1 MKMKLLRTGCLLAL
15 GLNGAVAPIAFA
27 QDTSA
32 PSASSGSE
40 GAVLDEV
47 VVTGIRRSLMTSAAI
62 KMDADVVVDAIT
74 AEDIGKFPDQNIA
87 ESLQRITGVTI
98 DRSGGEGQL
107 LTVRGMGPEFNSTL
121 LNGRTL
127 ATTSGG
133 RAFSFDIMPSELIGG
148 AEVYKTQTAALQ
160 EGAIGATVNLTT
172 LRPLSFPGFQAV
184 TSASALYDGMTE
196 EVKPQFSGLISNT
209 FADGTFGALASFAYA
224 DRESRYDQANT
235 ASYFKT
241 TDDLDGQNYGEVYF
255 PRNYDQIAQT
265 ETRERM
271 SGSLAFQF
279 RPSDS
284 LEITADALYSHRNTV
299 YRQDVFPHWFTT
311 DTVRNPVLD
320 DNNTLIRADFEG
332 GAIESLVRQSDADDE
347 LWIAGLNAD
356 WRPTDHWKIVADVS
370 YSTAESDPGQG
381 YSDTVVGRPG
391 RYSYDR
397 SSGDL
402 MPTMTFPDGDTLD
415 PNGLFAGWSSLQ
427 GTRVED
433 EVLEAKLD
441 NSFELDDAGPLK
453 EVRFGGFYSDRTL
466 GTTWGETEYPLPWT
480 FGDNIPRIA
489 VPASLFSTYNAHG
502 FLSAGSGQS
511 VQQWLTFNSNDLFA
525 FLTSEQAISQITD
538 PDAQAAVRDII
549 ARNGGFAMVP
559 DPAAYEVSEKVAS
572 LYADVRL
579 DGDIGSM
586 PWSAVLGI
594 RYARTKSSSAGRQVA
609 LLDLEPDLTR
619 PGDVRA
625 IESEDYVPVE
635 VGHTYD
641 DLLPSI
647 NTKLELMDG
656 LIARFGWSKS
666 LTRPELD
673 QMSPLTSYAGGP
685 IDQLSG
691 SGSNPLLQPYK
702 SENIDVSL
710 EWYYQ
715 EGGYISV
722 AGFRKDVDGYLGT
735 AEVRETV
742 TVPSGTYEYLISRPV
757 NLDSTEIK
765 GVEFAVQHMFTY
777 LPAPFDGFG
786 AAANIT
792 SVDSSTSSDVPGEKL
807 PLIGLS
813 DSQNFI
819 LFYEKGPLQLRVAYN
834 KRDRFLQSKPTTRR
848 DGHYVA
854 DYYQVDVGGS
864 YALNDALSI
873 VLEGINVTN
882 ELYIKNAELPNQTLE
897 VTETG
902 PRYSLGVRAK
912 F

>member
-1 MKMKLLRTGCLLAL
+1 MQAKLLRTGCLLAL
-15 GLNGAVAPIAFA
+15 GLNGAAAPAAFA
-27 QDTSA
+27 QDTRA
-32 PSASSGSE
+32 ATASG
-40 GAVLDEV
+40 GDAGVIDEV

-62 KMDADVVVDAIT
+62 KMESDVVVDAIT

-133 RAFSFDIMPSELIGG
+133 RAFSFDIMPSELISG
-148 AEVYKTQTAALQ
+148 AEVYKTQSAELK

-172 LRPLSFPGFQAV
+172 LRPFSIPGFQAL

-209 FADGTFGALASFAYA
+209 FADDTFGALASFAYY

-241 TDDLDGQNYGEVYF
+241 TDDLDGQNYGQVYF

-265 ETRERM
+265 ETRERI
-271 SGSLAFQF
+271 SGSLVLQF
-279 RPSDS
+279 RPSES
-284 LEITADALYSHRNTV
+284 LELTADALYSHRNVT

-311 DTVRNPVLD
+311 DTIRNPVLD
-320 DNNTLIRADFEG
+320 ENHTVVRGDFEG
-332 GAIESLVRQSDADDE
+332 GSIESLVRQSDADDE
-347 LWIAGLNAD
+347 LWVAGLNAS
-356 WRPTDHWKIVADVS
+356 WQPTASWSVTADLS
-370 YSTAESDPGQG
+370 YSTAESDPGKG

-391 RYSYDR
+391 RYTYDR

-402 MPTMTFPDGDTLD
+402 LPTMGFPDGDTLD

-433 EVLEAKLD
+433 EVLEGKID
-441 NSFELDDAGPLK
+441 NSFKLDAAGPLQ
-453 EVRFGGFYSDRTL
+453 EIRFGGFYSDRTL
-466 GTTWGETEYPLPWT
+466 GTTWGETEYPMPWT
-480 FGDNIPRIA
+480 FGDNVPHIPM
-489 VPASLFSTYNAHG
+489 PASLFSTYHAHG
-502 FLSAGSGQS
+502 FLSGGSGQAT
-511 VQQWLTFNSNDLFA
+511 QQWLTYNSDALQA
-525 FLTSEQAISQITD
+525 FLTSETAVSQITD

-549 ARNGGFAMVP
+549 ARNGGFNMVP
-559 DPAAYEVSEKVAS
+559 DPAAYEVTEKVSS
-572 LYADVRL
+572 LYADARL
-579 DGDIGSM
+579 SGDIGSM
-586 PWSAVLGI
+586 PWSVVLGL
-594 RYARTKSSSAGRQVA
+594 RYAHTESTSAGRQVA
-609 LLDLEPDLTR
+609 LLDLMPDPTR
-619 PGDVRA
+619 PGEVRA
-625 IESEDYVPVE
+625 IESDDYVPIE
-635 VGHTYD
+635 VGHSYD

-647 NTKLELMDG
+647 NAKLELRDG
-656 LIARFGWSKS
+656 LLARLGWSKS

-673 QMSPLTSYAGGP
+673 QMSPLTSYGGGP
-685 IDQLSG
+685 IDQLTG

-702 SENIDVSL
+702 SNNLDLSL

-715 EGGYISV
+715 EGGYV
-722 AGFRKDVDGYLGT
+722 ALAGFRKEVDGYLGT
-735 AEVRETV
+735 AEVHESV
-742 TVPSGTYEYLISRPV
+742 TVPSGTYEYEISRPV

-765 GVEFAVQHMFTY
+765 GLEFAVQHMFTY
-777 LPAPFDGFG
+777 LPSPFDGFG

-792 SVDSSTSSDVPGEKL
+792 SVDSSTSSDVVGQRL

-813 DSQNFI
+813 DSKNFI

-834 KRDRFLQSKPTTRR
+834 NRDRFLQSKPTTLR

-864 YALNDALSI
+864 YAINETLT
-873 VLEGINVTN
+873 VVFEGINVTN
-882 ELYIKNAELPNQTLE
+882 ELYIKNAELANQTLE